1 MPITRPIGFFAFWLT
16 LYGSNLAALP
26 LGVATAA
33 GATWISLR
41 LLPRSAISPSPLL
54 IAQAIPRFLYQSAAA
69 GIDVARRTFAWDM
82 RLQPGFISVPLRLP
96 PGPARSAFR
105 TVMSLLPGSMPCG
118 DDDGPAVQVH
128 CLDTRDPVATQMQRE
143 EARFVLTFGLGTNA

>member
-1 MPITRPIGFFAFWLT
+1 MPIARPIGFFVFWLT
-16 LYGSNLAALP
+16 LYGSDLAAIP
-26 LGVATAA
+26 LGLATAA

-41 LLPRSAISPSPLL
+41 LIPRGTHRPSPML
-54 IAQAIPRFLYQSAAA
+54 IFQAIPRFLYQSAAA

-82 RLQPGFISVPLRLP
+82 RLRPGFITVPLRLP
-96 PGPARSAFR
+96 PGPARGAFR

-128 CLDTRDPVATQMQRE
+128 CLDTRDPVAAQMQRE
-143 EARFVLTFGLGTNA
+143 ETHFIRAFGLCPNA

>member
-1 MPITRPIGFFAFWLT
+1 MPFTRPIGFLAFWLT
-16 LYGSNLAALP
+16 LYGSDLAALP
-26 LGVATAA
+26 LGIATAA

-41 LLPRSAISPSPLL
+41 LLPRGTHRPSPVL

-69 GIDVARRTFAWDM
+69 GIDVARRTFAIDM
-82 RLQPGFISVPLRLP
+82 RLRPGFITVPLRLP

-118 DDDGPAVQVH
+118 DDDGPDLQVH
-128 CLDTRDPVATQMQRE
+128 CLDTRDPVAAHMQRE
-143 EARFVLTFGLGTNA
+143 EAVFIRTFGLRTNA